1 MKQYLG
7 IKKVMAEPMNEQAAV
22 EKGFARKNTD
32 SHEWRDGYHVQYT
45 NPDGSTYDS
54 WSPKDV
60 FERAYNE
67 LQEGQVVMTCFSMSK
82 RDINRAISLM
92 TIGGAREEEIDETT
106 KALDRIAD
114 KGYVIVPEK
123 VLEGNK
129 DVEQFKMLLPLL
141 AVGTTL

>member
-1 MKQYLG
+1 
-7 IKKVMAEPMNEQAAV
+7 
-22 EKGFARKNTD
+22 
-32 SHEWRDGYHVQYT
+32 
-45 NPDGSTYDS
+45 
-54 WSPKDV
+54 
-60 FERAYNE
+60 
-67 LQEGQVVMTCFSMSK
+67 
-82 RDINRAISLM
+82 M

>member
-1 MKQYLG
+1 
-7 IKKVMAEPMNEQAAV
+7 
-22 EKGFARKNTD
+22 
-32 SHEWRDGYHVQYT
+32 
-45 NPDGSTYDS
+45 
-54 WSPKDV
+54 
-60 FERAYNE
+60 
-67 LQEGQVVMTCFSMSK
+67 MTCFSMSK
-82 RDINRAISLM
+82 RDINRAIPLM
-92 TIGGAREEEIDETT
+92 TIGGAREAEIDETT

>member
-1 MKQYLG
+1 
-7 IKKVMAEPMNEQAAV
+7 
-22 EKGFARKNTD
+22 
-32 SHEWRDGYHVQYT
+32 
-45 NPDGSTYDS
+45 
-54 WSPKDV
+54 
-60 FERAYNE
+60 
-67 LQEGQVVMTCFSMSK
+67 MTCFSMSK